1 MGAKSGDA
9 WMRKYVGNSKVF
21 FLTSALTG
29 IFVWP
34 LHAQTMTS
42 KEFHISAQP
51 LPAALT
57 QFGRQAGLQVSIP
70 ASLVEGKTSHA
81 VNGTMPPAQSLTQ
94 ILGGTGL
101 TYRVSGNVVTLLP
114 ASANITLGPVRV
126 GGQISKQ
133 DPTGPGVGYVA
144 TTTMA
149 GTKTDTPIIEIP
161 NSIYVITKQQ
171 IVDQQPQ
178 NVQEA
183 LRYSPGVYAETNGT
197 FAVGAAANSGGTISQ
212 RGFNA
217 TQFVDGLMSTSQAA
231 GETAFLDRIE
241 VVNGPASVMYGQVTP
256 GGMIGMSLKKPTDTP
271 LHQVSLGFGNW
282 GRYEATF
289 DISDKVTKS
298 GNVRYRIA
306 GIGVT
311 QGTQMDHVDYH
322 RVGILPSITWD
333 IDQKT
338 SLTLLGSYTYTPG
351 TGESEGGQYPVQGT
365 LVTDGYPRI
374 SRKTFL
380 GFQNYNENSVKDAM
394 FEYQFKHKFNKYINF
409 SQIFRWEKSEYSGN
423 YAYYDGSV
431 SADELSYEYLRPY
444 HQHMVTN
451 SEGLDSRIYGKLK
464 TGPIAH
470 TWVVGSDFRNYE
482 NSQDPT
488 NSLEDI
494 AVNVYNPSVSSYT
507 PCMNVSS
514 NSGCKVRYVPSRY
527 NYFQE
532 GVYFQDQ
539 IKWRNLS
546 VLLGGRE
553 DWVNYSYN
561 ANIYSNKN
569 SSNVET
575 KTASSSVG
583 PMPQHAFTWR
593 AGVIYQFNFG
603 LAPYFSYSTS
613 FVPQNSTNWL
623 GQPFAPLTGKQ
634 FEAGLKYKI
643 PNKDILLTASAFH
656 ILEDHYLISD
666 LVHGGSED
674 AGSVKSQGFELS
686 AHANIAKNLRLI
698 ASYSY
703 TDIRFNKSNLTDSR
717 YNKISG
723 QSYGSDVSE
732 SGMSVPYVPRNMFS
746 VFADYMIPSN
756 IVKGVGING
765 GIRYVGF
772 TYVDNVESFKSPAYF
787 LFDIGAH
794 YDLGEATPIL
804 KGLKAQLAIS
814 NLTNKYY
821 TTSCSDSVCYL
832 GQGRRVYGNLTYN
845 W

>member
-1 MGAKSGDA
+1 MD
-9 WMRKYVGNSKVF
+9 RPV
-21 FLTSALTG
+21 
-29 IFVWP
+29 
-34 LHAQTMTS
+34 
-42 KEFHISAQP
+42 EFHVSGGD
-51 LPAALT
+51 LDHALT
-57 QFGRQAGLQVSIP
+57 QAADQSGVHIFFPSASVMGKKSVGLSGKLTVNQALARLLSGSGLSWHLQD
-70 ASLVEGKTSHA
+70 GKT
-81 VNGTMPPAQSLTQ
+81 
-94 ILGGTGL
+94 II
-101 TYRVSGNVVTLLP
+101 VS
-114 ASANITLGPVRV
+114 ASSNINLGPVRV

-149 GTKTDTPIIEIP
+149 GTKTDTPILEIP
-161 NSIYVITKQQ
+161 NSIYIITKQQ
-171 IVDQQPQ
+171 MVDQQPQ

-183 LRYSPGVYAETNGT
+183 LRYSPGVYAEANGT
-197 FAVGAAANSGGTISQ
+197 YAVGAAANSGGTISQ
-212 RGFNA
+212 RGFHA

-271 LHQVSLGFGNW
+271 FHQVSLGFGNW

-289 DISDKVTKS
+289 DVSDKVTKS

-351 TGESEGGQYPVQGT
+351 TGEAEGGQYPVQGT

-380 GFQNYNENSVKDAM
+380 GFQNYNESSVKDAM
-394 FEYQFKHKFNKYINF
+394 FEYQFEHKFNKYIKF

-431 SADELSYEYLRPY
+431 SADDLSYEYLVPY

-451 SEGLDSRIYGKLK
+451 SEALDSRLYGKLK
-464 TGPIAH
+464 TGPVTH

-494 AVNVYNPSVSSYT
+494 AVNVYNPTASSYT

-514 NSGCKVRYVPSRY
+514 YSGCGVHYNPSQY

-532 GVYFQDQ
+532 GIYFQDQ
-539 IKWRNLS
+539 IKWRKLS
-546 VLLGGRE
+546 VLWGGRE
-553 DWVNYSYN
+553 DWVNYSYS
-561 ANIYSNKN
+561 ASTYSNIN

-575 KTASSSVG
+575 KTASSSAG

-593 AGVIYQFNFG
+593 AGLVYQFKFG

-634 FEAGLKYKI
+634 FEVGLKYKV
-643 PNKDILLTASAFH
+643 PNKNILLTASAFH

-686 AHANIAKNLRLI
+686 AHANITKDLRVI

-703 TDIRFNKSNLTDSR
+703 TDIRYAKTNKTAKR
-717 YNKISG
+717 YNLNTSS
-723 QSYGSDVSE
+723 SYGAVVSQE
-732 SGMSVPYVPRNMFS
+732 GMSVPYVPRNMFS
-746 VFADYMIPSN
+746 VFADYMLPSSV
-756 IVKGVGING
+756 VKGVGING

-772 TYVDNVESFKSPAYF
+772 TYVDNVESFKSPAYL